1 MLKKITLN
9 LIKYVLAFCLL
20 FILLTASLIAVAKIP
35 KSAIQKNML
44 SSARYLSD
52 AGMGNYLIGSI
63 KATST
68 DQFADA
74 LLLNIA
80 YNYDEKNPLKSIVW
94 SAYSGDPSSEAGA
107 FFLESVEH
115 GAAPDHEYLRYW
127 HGSNVLIRPLHLL
140 MDLKQ
145 IYILH
150 AIVISLLTICLMI
163 ILIKNNC
170 VAEAISILISMAAV
184 SIWTVPFCLE
194 FTWVFLIMLI
204 TAIVVVMLVLDNK
217 EHHLG
222 LAFFVSGI
230 ITAYMDFL
238 TAETLTFLIPILLVL
253 RLKKHSNKSASSCWV
268 LSMKCGIAWGS
279 GYIGMWSS
287 KWLLSAIVLRQD
299 IMSYITD
306 HIRQRQGGSIFG
318 LSKGYFLN
326 MYLNNIRRLFPLD
339 YGLIGALIF
348 LAILILLFIP
358 VYQNKVRLKQSMD
371 ASWICLYGFLFL
383 VPFIRFL
390 VMHSHSSG
398 HYFFTYRAL
407 AASVLSFCFII
418 MEIIEPVQ
426 RKGGHSDD

>member
-74 LLLNIA
+74 LLLKIA

-253 RLKKHSNKSASSCWV
+253 RVC
-268 LSMKCGIAWGS
+268 
-279 GYIGMWSS
+279 
-287 KWLLSAIVLRQD
+287 
-299 IMSYITD
+299 
-306 HIRQRQGGSIFG
+306 
-318 LSKGYFLN
+318 
-326 MYLNNIRRLFPLD
+326 
-339 YGLIGALIF
+339 
-348 LAILILLFIP
+348 
-358 VYQNKVRLKQSMD
+358 
-371 ASWICLYGFLFL
+371 
-383 VPFIRFL
+383 
-390 VMHSHSSG
+390 
-398 HYFFTYRAL
+398 
-407 AASVLSFCFII
+407 
-418 MEIIEPVQ
+418 
-426 RKGGHSDD
+426 